1 MFKKIVILLTMILL
15 NSGCT
20 GKSSE
25 ELYADGVKS
34 LREGNS
40 NGAIVLFRNAL
51 EKNQSHINA
60 RYQLARAYLSEG
72 KYELAEKEFQKVKRL
87 NPAQAGIQL
96 ELAKLYNGQ
105 KKPDLAISQAE
116 GYLASKPD
124 SADALEVIGI
134 AYSIKNVPQA
144 AETFFIR
151 ALQKDPQK
159 LSAKLELATLNMG
172 QGKVPQAR
180 VLLED
185 VIRGN
190 PRNSR
195 ANYLLAD
202 IEVARGRKDIA
213 LEIYKKLG
221 DINPTDPIA
230 PYKAGLLH
238 YEMEHLAIA
247 ETIAGELIKKFP
259 SNAEGYR
266 LKGMTSYRK
275 KDYIEAISALQN
287 ANKLRPS
294 VVGYYFLG
302 LSLYGKGD
310 LESALNQFRHIL
322 DRTPDFHQARLLTGM
337 VLLQQKRVDDAITEL
352 TKLLE
357 ADDKNPQGHNLLGNA
372 YMAKGLY
379 EEGMKELDRAIK
391 MEPRLVDAYL
401 KKGVFHFSQ
410 GKTAEVEA
418 DLKTAIQIAPE
429 ILNTRLLLS
438 SFYEH
443 QNDRA
448 KALATLNEGLTGKK
462 SDATLY
468 YGMARILFADK
479 KPAEA
484 IRYLKKAKE
493 CDPGAVAPHFIL
505 AGYYTGIR
513 DSSRALNE
521 YLEVMQ
527 KEPDNVKAMLQMAA
541 LLDSSKRDKEA
552 LAWYLRAKETRDPLA
567 YLALSRYYETKGGTE
582 KPLSIL
588 IEAGRYLPRSADIM
602 EQKVRLYLKA
612 GRYKEALKMCDDI
625 ESLSPE
631 RAVSRRVSVYTAMG
645 KMPEAVKEAE
655 RSIAL
660 KPDSSDGYKLLASV
674 YQGQNKPGLAIE
686 TLKKGMLRDGNN
698 PQTAL
703 ALAALYAKCGNH
715 SLSLKICDDILRK
728 WPNYAPAYFT
738 QGTVLETKGDKREA
752 VKKYRKALAESSNF
766 AAPFNNLAY
775 LYLDGYGP
783 KDEALKMAERAIAL
797 EPENPIIMDT
807 VGYAFLKNGRY
818 QEARANL
825 ERSAALL
832 PGDPTINYH
841 LALLY
846 QASGEKKQ
854 AVERLKI
861 ALRSENFAGVQ
872 QARNLLA
879 ELN

>member
-1 MFKKIVILLTMILL
+1 MILL

-25 ELYADGVKS
+25 ELYADGVK
-34 LREGNS
+34 LLNEGNS

-51 EKNQSHINA
+51 EKNQSHIDA

-134 AYSIKNVPQA
+134 AYSIKNMQQA
-144 AETFFIR
+144 AETFFVR

-159 LSAKLELATLNMG
+159 LSAKLELATLNMR
-172 QGKVPQAR
+172 QGKMPQAR

-185 VIRGN
+185 AIREN
-190 PRNSR
+190 PLNSR
-195 ANYLLAD
+195 AHYLLAD

-213 LEIYKKLG
+213 LELYKKLG
-221 DINPTDPIA
+221 DINPADPIA

-238 YEMEHLAIA
+238 YEMEHLVIA

-275 KDYIEAISALQN
+275 KDYIEAISVLQN

-337 VLLQQKRVDDAITEL
+337 VLLQQKRVDDAISEL

-372 YMAKGLY
+372 YMAKGMY

-418 DLKTAIQIAPE
+418 DLKAAIRIAPE

-443 QNDRA
+443 QNDRV
-448 KALATLNEGLTGKK
+448 KALATLNEGLAGKK
-462 SDATLY
+462 SDAVLY

-484 IRYLKKAKE
+484 IRHLKKAKE

-521 YLEVMQ
+521 YLEVLQ
-527 KEPDNVKAMLQMAA
+527 KEPDNVKAMLLMAA

-552 LAWYLRAKETRDPLA
+552 LAWYLRAKNTRAPLA
-567 YLALSRYYETKGGTE
+567 YLALSRYYEKKGDTE
-582 KPLSIL
+582 KPLVIL
-588 IEAGRYLPRSADIM
+588 VEAGRYLPRSADIM

-612 GRYKEALKMCDDI
+612 RRYKEALKVCDDI

-645 KMPEAVKEAE
+645 KMPEAVKEAG
-655 RSIAL
+655 RAISL
-660 KPDSSDGYKLLASV
+660 KPESSNGYQLLASV
-674 YQGQNKPGLAIE
+674 YQAQNKPGLAIE
-686 TLKKGMLRDGNN
+686 TLKKGVLHDGNN
-698 PQTAL
+698 LQTAL
-703 ALAALYAKCGNH
+703 ALAALYAKSGNH
-715 SLSLKICDDILRK
+715 SLSLKTCDDILRK
-728 WPNYAPAYFT
+728 RPDYAPAYFT
-738 QGTVLETKGDKREA
+738 QGTVLEAKGDKKEA
-752 VKKYRKALAESSNF
+752 INKYRKALAQSSNY
-766 AAPFNNLAY
+766 AAALNNLAY
-775 LYLDGYGP
+775 LYLDGYGT
-783 KDEALKMAERAIAL
+783 KEEALRLAERAIAL

-807 VGYAFLKNGRY
+807 VGYAFLKSGRY
-818 QEARANL
+818 QEARTNL

-832 PGDPTINYH
+832 PGDPTVNYH

-854 AVERLKI
+854 AVERLKV
-861 ALRSENFAGVQ
+861 ALQSENFTGVQ